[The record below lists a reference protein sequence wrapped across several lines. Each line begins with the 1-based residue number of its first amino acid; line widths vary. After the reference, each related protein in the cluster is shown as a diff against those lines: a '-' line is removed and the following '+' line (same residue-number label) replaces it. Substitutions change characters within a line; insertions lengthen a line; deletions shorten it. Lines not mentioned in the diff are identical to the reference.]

1 MVKHFPIKEINL
13 HMYAVAVTILFKE
26 GKLVELKDFF
36 ENTGFPALEVL
47 KGDMYS
53 IAFFNP
59 KDNVNLG
66 IAFMK
71 DKETADKFAQIRNEN
86 LLQIQ
91 DLLASFPRVYEGELL
106 TGKTLKDSLVDDPKD
121 TMFLAFAKLDVK
133 NADEY
138 MNLQK
143 EIYLPK
149 LEEDEGIISYGSIKI
164 DEKSLVLFEFWTSHD
179 AKHSF
184 DEKLNADENVY
195 EKFMPLMDGFT
206 DYYGEPYAIRQFVDF
221 KAGESIN

>member
-1 MVKHFPIKEINL
+1 
-13 HMYAVAVTILFKE
+13 MYAVAVTILFKE
-26 GKLVELKDFF
+26 GKLAELKDFF

-66 IAFMK
+66 IAFTK
-71 DKETADKFAQIRNEN
+71 DKETADKFSQIRNEN

-91 DLLASFPRVYEGELL
+91 DILASFPRVYEGELL

-164 DEKSLVLFEFWTSHD
+164 DENSLVLFEFWTSHD

-184 DEKLNADENVY
+184 DEKLNANENVY
-195 EKFMPLMDGFT
+195 EKFMPLMEGFT

>member
-1 MVKHFPIKEINL
+1 V
-13 HMYAVAVTILFKE
+13 YAVAVSILFKD
-26 GKLVELKDFF
+26 GKLDELKDFF

-71 DKETADKFAQIRNEN
+71 DKETADKFAEIRNEN
-86 LLQIQ
+86 LMQIQ
-91 DLLASFPRVYEGELL
+91 DILDSFPRVYEGELI
-106 TGKTLKDSLVDDPKD
+106 TGKTLKDSLIEDSKE

-133 NADEY
+133 DADEY

-149 LEEDEGIISYGSIKI
+149 LEEDEGIISYGAFKS
-164 DEKSLVLFEFWTSHD
+164 DENNLVLFEFWTSHD

-195 EKFMPLMDGFT
+195 EKFMPLMEGFK
-206 DYYGEPYAIRQFVDF
+206 DYYGEPYAIRQFTDF
-221 KAGESIN
+221 KAGNSIN

>member
-1 MVKHFPIKEINL
+1 
-13 HMYAVAVTILFKE
+13 MYAVAVTILFQD
-26 GKLVELKDFF
+26 GKLEELKDFF
-36 ENTGFPALEVL
+36 ENSGFPALETL

-71 DKETADKFAQIRNEN
+71 DKETAEKFAEIRNEN
-86 LLQIQ
+86 LLEIK
-91 DLLASFPRVYEGELL
+91 DILASFPRVYEGELI
-106 TGKTLKDSLVDDPKD
+106 TGKTLQDSLVDDPKD
-121 TMFLAFAKLDVK
+121 SMFLAFAILDVK
-133 NADEY
+133 NVDEY
-138 MNLQK
+138 MDLQK

-149 LEEDEGIISYGSIKI
+149 LEQDEGIISYGAFESS
-164 DEKSLVLFEFWTSHD
+164 ENTLVLFEFWTSHD

>member
-1 MVKHFPIKEINL
+1 
-13 HMYAVAVTILFKE
+13 MYAVAVTILFKE
-26 GKLVELKDFF
+26 GKLAELKDFF

-47 KGDMYS
+47 KGEMYS

-71 DKETADKFAQIRNEN
+71 DKEIAEKFAEIRNEN

-106 TGKTLKDSLVDDPKD
+106 TGKTLKDSLVDDSKD

-133 NADEY
+133 NADE
-138 MNLQK
+138 
-143 EIYLPK
+143 
-149 LEEDEGIISYGSIKI
+149 
-164 DEKSLVLFEFWTSHD
+164 
-179 AKHSF
+179 
-184 DEKLNADENVY
+184 NVY
-195 EKFMPLMDGFT
+195 EKFMPLMEEFT

>member
-1 MVKHFPIKEINL
+1 
-13 HMYAVAVTILFKE
+13 MYAVAVTILFKD
-26 GKLVELKDFF
+26 GKLEELKDFF
-36 ENTGFPALEVL
+36 ETSGFPALELL

-71 DKETADKFAQIRNEN
+71 DKETSDKFAEIRNEN
-86 LLQIQ
+86 LMQIQ
-91 DLLASFPRVYEGELL
+91 DILDSFPRVYEGELI
-106 TGKTLKDSLVDDPKD
+106 TGKTLKDSLIEDSKE

-133 NADEY
+133 DADEY

-149 LEEDEGIISYGSIKI
+149 LEEDEGIISVSYTHLTLPTKRI
-164 DEKSLVLFEFWTSHD
+164 V
-179 AKHSF
+179 
-184 DEKLNADENVY
+184 
-195 EKFMPLMDGFT
+195 
-206 DYYGEPYAIRQFVDF
+206 
-221 KAGESIN
+221 

>member
-1 MVKHFPIKEINL
+1 
-13 HMYAVAVTILFKE
+13 MYAVAVTILFKE
-26 GKLVELKDFF
+26 GKLGELKDFF
-36 ENTGFPALEVL
+36 ENTGFPALETL

-71 DKETADKFAQIRNEN
+71 DKETADKFAEIRNEN
-86 LLQIQ
+86 LMQIQ
-91 DLLASFPRVYEGELL
+91 DILDSLPRVYEGELI
-106 TGKTLKDSLVDDPKD
+106 TGKTLRDSLIEDSKES
-121 TMFLAFAKLDVK
+121 MFLAFAKLDVK
-133 NADEY
+133 DADEY

-149 LEEDEGIISYGSIKI
+149 LEKDEGIISYGAFKS
-164 DEKSLVLFEFWTSHD
+164 DENNLVLFEFWTSHD

-195 EKFMPLMDGFT
+195 EKFMPLMEGFT

>member
-1 MVKHFPIKEINL
+1 
-13 HMYAVAVTILFKE
+13 
-26 GKLVELKDFF
+26 
-36 ENTGFPALEVL
+36 
-47 KGDMYS
+47 MYS

-149 LEEDEGIISYGSIKI
+149 LEEDEELFLMDQLKLMKNHLFCLNFGLLMMQSIVLMKNLMLMKMFT
-164 DEKSLVLFEFWTSHD
+164 KSLCH
-179 AKHSF
+179 
-184 DEKLNADENVY
+184 
-195 EKFMPLMDGFT
+195 
-206 DYYGEPYAIRQFVDF
+206 
-221 KAGESIN
+221 

>member
-1 MVKHFPIKEINL
+1 
-13 HMYAVAVTILFKE
+13 MYAVAVTILFKE
-26 GKLVELKDFF
+26 GKLGKLKDFF

-71 DKETADKFAQIRNEN
+71 DKETAEKFAEIRNEN

-106 TGKTLKDSLVDDPKD
+106 TGKTLKDSLIDDSKD

-164 DEKSLVLFEFWTSHD
+164 DEK
-179 AKHSF
+179 
-184 DEKLNADENVY
+184 LNADENIY
-195 EKFMPLMDGFT
+195 EKFMPLMEGFT

>member
-1 MVKHFPIKEINL
+1 
-13 HMYAVAVTILFKE
+13 MYAVAVTILFQE
-26 GKLVELKDFF
+26 GKLGELKDFF
-36 ENTGFPALEVL
+36 ENTGFPALEIL

-71 DKETADKFAQIRNEN
+71 DKETADKFAEIRNEN
-86 LLQIQ
+86 LMQIQ
-91 DLLASFPRVYEGELL
+91 DLLASFPRVYEGELF
-106 TGKTLKDSLVDDPKD
+106 TGKILKDSLVDDPKD
-121 TMFLAFAKLDVK
+121 SMFLAFAKLVVK

-164 DEKSLVLFEFWTSHD
+164 DEK
-179 AKHSF
+179 
-184 DEKLNADENVY
+184 LNADENVY
-195 EKFMPLMDGFT
+195 EKFMPMMDGFT
-206 DYYGEPYAIRQFVDF
+206 DYYGEPYAIRQFIDF

>member
-1 MVKHFPIKEINL
+1 M
-13 HMYAVAVTILFKE
+13 
-26 GKLVELKDFF
+26 
-36 ENTGFPALEVL
+36 
-47 KGDMYS
+47 
-53 IAFFNP
+53 
-59 KDNVNLG
+59 
-66 IAFMK
+66 
-71 DKETADKFAQIRNEN
+71 
-86 LLQIQ
+86 IQ
-91 DLLASFPRVYEGELL
+91 R
-106 TGKTLKDSLVDDPKD
+106 D

-143 EIYLPK
+143 KFIYQNLK
-149 LEEDEGIISYGSIKI
+149 RRGIISYGSIKI
-164 DEKSLVLFEFWTSHD
+164 DEKSLVLFEFWTFYD

-184 DEKLNADENVY
+184 DEKLNANENIY

>member
-1 MVKHFPIKEINL
+1 
-13 HMYAVAVTILFKE
+13 MYAVAVSILFKE
-26 GKLVELKDFF
+26 GKLDELKDFF

-71 DKETADKFAQIRNEN
+71 DKETAEKFAEIRNEN

-106 TGKTLKDSLVDDPKD
+106 TGKTLKDSLIDDSKD

-179 AKHSF
+179 AKHIF
-184 DEKLNADENVY
+184 DEKLNADENIY
-195 EKFMPLMDGFT
+195 EKFMPLMEGFK
-206 DYYGEPYAIRQFVDF
+206 DYYGEPFAIRQFTDF

>member
-1 MVKHFPIKEINL
+1 
-13 HMYAVAVTILFKE
+13 MYAVAVTILFQD
-26 GKLVELKDFF
+26 GKLEELNDFF
-36 ENTGFPALEVL
+36 ENSGFPALETL

-71 DKETADKFAQIRNEN
+71 DKETAEKFAEIRNEN
-86 LLQIQ
+86 LLEIK
-91 DLLASFPRVYEGELL
+91 DILASFPRVYEGELI
-106 TGKTLKDSLVDDPKD
+106 TGKTLQDSVVDNPLDSL
-121 TMFLAFAKLDVK
+121 FLAFAILDVK
-133 NADEY
+133 NVDEY
-138 MNLQK
+138 MDVQK

-149 LEEDEGIISYGSIKI
+149 LEQDEGIISYGAFESS
-164 DEKSLVLFEFWTSHD
+164 ENTLVLFEFWTSHD

-195 EKFMPLMDGFT
+195 EKFMPLMEGFT

>member
-1 MVKHFPIKEINL
+1 MF
-13 HMYAVAVTILFKE
+13 AVAVTILFKD
-26 GKLVELKDFF
+26 GKLGELKDFF

-71 DKETADKFAQIRNEN
+71 DKETAEKFAEIRNEN

-164 DEKSLVLFEFWTSHD
+164 DEK
-179 AKHSF
+179 
-184 DEKLNADENVY
+184 LNADENVY
-195 EKFMPLMDGFT
+195 EKFMPLMEGFT

>member
-1 MVKHFPIKEINL
+1 
-13 HMYAVAVTILFKE
+13 MYAVAVTILFQD
-26 GKLVELKDFF
+26 GKLEELNDFF
-36 ENTGFPALEVL
+36 ENSGFPALETL

-71 DKETADKFAQIRNEN
+71 DKETAEKFAEIRNEN
-86 LLQIQ
+86 LLQIK
-91 DLLASFPRVYEGELL
+91 DILESFPRVYEGELI
-106 TGKTLKDSLVDDPKD
+106 TGKTLQDSLVDDPKD
-121 TMFLAFAKLDVK
+121 SMFLAFAILDVK
-133 NADEY
+133 NVDEY
-138 MNLQK
+138 MDLQK

-149 LEEDEGIISYGSIKI
+149 LEQDEGIISYGAFESS
-164 DEKSLVLFEFWTSHD
+164 ENTLVLFEFWTSHD

-195 EKFMPLMDGFT
+195 EKFMPLMEGFT

>member
-1 MVKHFPIKEINL
+1 
-13 HMYAVAVTILFKE
+13 MYAVAVTILFKD
-26 GKLVELKDFF
+26 GKLDELKDFF
-36 ENTGFPALEVL
+36 ETSGFPALEPL

-71 DKETADKFAQIRNEN
+71 DKETADKFAEIRNEN
-86 LLQIQ
+86 LMQIQ
-91 DLLASFPRVYEGELL
+91 DILDSFPRVYEGELI
-106 TGKTLKDSLVDDPKD
+106 TGKTLKDSLIEDSKE

-133 NADEY
+133 DADEY

-149 LEEDEGIISYGSIKI
+149 LEEDEGIISYGAFKS
-164 DEKSLVLFEFWTSHD
+164 DENNLVLFEFWTSHD
-179 AKHSF
+179 ANHDF
-184 DEKLNADENVY
+184 DEKLNADGNIY
-195 EKFMPLMDGFT
+195 EQFMPLMNGFD
-206 DYYGEPYAIRQFVDF
+206 DYYGNPYAIKQFVDF
-221 KAGESIN
+221 KSGESIN

>member
-1 MVKHFPIKEINL
+1 
-13 HMYAVAVTILFKE
+13 MYAVAVTILFKE
-26 GKLVELKDFF
+26 GKLGELKDFF

-71 DKETADKFAQIRNEN
+71 DKEIAEKFAEIRNEN

-106 TGKTLKDSLVDDPKD
+106 TGKTLKDSLVDDPND

-184 DEKLNADENVY
+184 DEKLNANENICLLY
-195 EKFMPLMDGFT
+195 TSDAA
-206 DYYGEPYAIRQFVDF
+206 DD
-221 KAGESIN
+221 

>member
-1 MVKHFPIKEINL
+1 
-13 HMYAVAVTILFKE
+13 MYAVAVTILFKD
-26 GKLVELKDFF
+26 GKLEELKDFF
-36 ENTGFPALEVL
+36 ETSGFPALEPL
-47 KGDMYS
+47 KEEMYS

-71 DKETADKFAQIRNEN
+71 DKETADKFAEIRNEN
-86 LLQIQ
+86 LMQIQ
-91 DLLASFPRVYEGELL
+91 NILNSFPRVYEGELI
-106 TGKTLKDSLVDDPKD
+106 TGKTLKDSLIKD
-121 TMFLAFAKLDVK
+121 TKDSMFLAFAKLDVK

-138 MNLQK
+138 MDLQK

-149 LEEDEGIISYGSIKI
+149 LEQDEGIISYGAFESS
-164 DEKSLVLFEFWTSHD
+164 ENTLVLFEFWTSHD

-195 EKFMPLMDGFT
+195 EKFMPLMEGFK
-206 DYYGEPYAIRQFVDF
+206 DYYGEPYAIRQFTDF
-221 KAGESIN
+221 KAGNSIN

>member
-1 MVKHFPIKEINL
+1 
-13 HMYAVAVTILFKE
+13 MYAVAVSILFQD
-26 GKLVELKDFF
+26 GKLDELKEFF
-36 ENTGFPALEVL
+36 ENTGFPALEIL
-47 KGDMYS
+47 KGDLYS

-71 DKETADKFAQIRNEN
+71 DKETAEKFAEIRNEN

-106 TGKTLKDSLVDDPKD
+106 TGKTLKDSLVDDSKE

-179 AKHSF
+179 AKHIF

-195 EKFMPLMDGFT
+195 EKFMPLMVGFT
-206 DYYGEPYAIRQFVDF
+206 DYYGEPYAITQFVDF

>member
-1 MVKHFPIKEINL
+1 
-13 HMYAVAVTILFKE
+13 MYAVAVTILFQD
-26 GKLVELKDFF
+26 GKLEELKDFF
-36 ENTGFPALEVL
+36 ENSGFPALETL

-71 DKETADKFAQIRNEN
+71 DKETAEKFAEIRNEN
-86 LLQIQ
+86 LLEIK
-91 DLLASFPRVYEGELL
+91 DILASFPRVYEGELI
-106 TGKTLKDSLVDDPKD
+106 TGKTLQDSLVDDPKD
-121 TMFLAFAKLDVK
+121 SMFLAFAILDVK
-133 NADEY
+133 NVDEY
-138 MNLQK
+138 MDLQK

-149 LEEDEGIISYGSIKI
+149 LEQDEGIISYGAFESS
-164 DEKSLVLFEFWTSHD
+164 ENTLVLFEFWTSHD

-195 EKFMPLMDGFT
+195 EKFMPLMEGFK
-206 DYYGEPYAIRQFVDF
+206 D
-221 KAGESIN
+221 

>member
-1 MVKHFPIKEINL
+1 
-13 HMYAVAVTILFKE
+13 MYAVAVTILFQD
-26 GKLVELKDFF
+26 GKLEELKDFF
-36 ENTGFPALEVL
+36 ENSGFPALETL

-71 DKETADKFAQIRNEN
+71 DKETAEKFAEIRNEN
-86 LLQIQ
+86 LLEIK
-91 DLLASFPRVYEGELL
+91 DILASFPRVYEGELI
-106 TGKTLKDSLVDDPKD
+106 TGKTLQDSLVDDPKD
-121 TMFLAFAKLDVK
+121 SMFLAFAILDVK
-133 NADEY
+133 NVDEY
-138 MNLQK
+138 MDLQK

-149 LEEDEGIISYGSIKI
+149 LEQDEGIISYGAFESS
-164 DEKSLVLFEFWTSHD
+164 ENTLVLFEFWTSHD

-195 EKFMPLMDGFT
+195 EKFMPLMEGFT

>member
-1 MVKHFPIKEINL
+1 MF
-13 HMYAVAVTILFKE
+13 AVAVTILFKE
-26 GKLVELKDFF
+26 GKLAELKDFF
-36 ENTGFPALEVL
+36 ENTGFPALEIL
-47 KGDMYS
+47 KGHMYS

-164 DEKSLVLFEFWTSHD
+164 DENSLVLFEFWTSHD

-184 DEKLNADENVY
+184 DEKLNADENIY
-195 EKFMPLMDGFT
+195 EKFMPLMEGCPD
-206 DYYGEPYAIRQFVDF
+206 D
-221 KAGESIN
+221 